1 VSNYV
6 VDLIVGMP
14 GLKGNLLARKVGV
27 KEESLD
33 TEPLITSKL

>member
-1 VSNYV
+1 MSNYV
-6 VDLIVGMP
+6 ADLIVGMP
-14 GLKGNLLARKVGV
+14 GLEGNLIARKVRV

>member
-1 VSNYV
+1 MSNYV

-14 GLKGNLLARKVGV
+14 GLEGNLLVRKVPV

-33 TEPLITSKL
+33 TETLITSKL